1 MGERGIEEGEGIN
14 RGKEKEEG
22 ERGSRGRE
30 TEKK

>member
-1 MGERGIEEGEGIN
+1 MGKRRIEEGEGIN